1 MKRHTIKSFK
11 DIKHII
17 KNKLDVFDENEAMI
31 PYKIFLTYTLKEVL
45 EDLFDKGY
53 YLSNK

>member
-1 MKRHTIKSFK
+1 MKKHIIKSFK

-17 KNKLDVFDENEAMI
+17 KNKLDVFDENKAII